1 MHTPARWYGAKKWLT
16 KHLLPLPPH
25 RIYIEVFG
33 GAATLLFALD
43 DPDVQIDVYNDI
55 DHGLN
60 NFFLVLQDHYQEGD
74 GLFLQG
80 LLELTL
86 HSREEYIWCREHWR
100 ETNDPVEKARRFFVV
115 MHQAYNG
122 GVTSGFRYSKNLTTN
137 GVSPATARWLGAI
150 ARLPQAIERL
160 RAIQIEDL
168 DFAKCIEKY
177 DAPDA
182 FFYLDPPY
190 IHSERVDK
198 KSYTNEMDDEDHE
211 RLVTSLMAMQGIA
224 VLSGYDHPIYR
235 PLKKAGWT
243 KGMVSRVR
251 NAHSVKKGEGRG
263 KKKEEFLWFSPNYP
277 KQFIKESVSV

>member
-1 MHTPARWYGAKKWLT
+1 MRTPARWYGAKKWLI

-25 RIYIEVFG
+25 RIYVEVFG

-43 DPDVQIDVYNDI
+43 NPNVEIDVYNDI

-80 LLELTL
+80 LLELTM

-100 ETNDPVEKARRFFVV
+100 ETNDVVEKARRFFVV

-122 GVTSGFRYSKNLTTN
+122 GVTSGFRFSKNLTTN
-137 GVSPATARWLGAI
+137 GLSPATARWLSAI

-160 RAIQIEDL
+160 RAVQIEDL
-168 DFAKCIEKY
+168 DFARCIEKY

-211 RLVTSLMAMQGIA
+211 RLVACLLNIRGMA

-235 PLKKAGWT
+235 PLNKAGWT
-243 KGMVSRVR
+243 KGMVSRVS
-251 NAHSVKKGEGRG
+251 NAPSVKKGGERG
-263 KKKEEFLWFSPNYP
+263 KQREFLWFSPNYP
-277 KQFIKESVSV
+277 KEFIRESVSV